1 MTNKTTTQET
11 SQKKDASAEPS
22 NTSPQKQ
29 KPNIDYSELAKERN
43 ARVILHNVPDTY
55 PLTTLARYAD
65 QSIRR
70 LRNHLMITIPPE
82 AALPLLNDYNEALV
96 TLHNVVEKICALTN
110 VKYRLPRGMENLLG
124 ENTKIDGE
132 ESIVTEETTKG
143 SLIK

>member
-22 NTSPQKQ
+22 NTPPQKQ

-70 LRNHLMITIPPE
+70 LRNRLMITIAPE
-82 AALPLLNDYNEALV
+82 DALPLLNDYNDALV
-96 TLHNVVEKICALTN
+96 TLHSVVEKICAITN
-110 VKYRLPRGMENLLG
+110 VKYRVPRGMENMLG
-124 ENTKIDGE
+124 ESGE
-132 ESIVTEETTKG
+132 EGGVTEETTKG
-143 SLIK
+143 SQIK